1 MIVDNRYNLIS
12 EIGYTRTSH
21 VWLSQD
27 LKSGTSDNFVAVKIL
42 ESIDTKQD
50 GIKELFRRECESL
63 ARLHHENI
71 ITFID
76 SGVNIQND
84 SFYIVTEY
92 FKSQNLDVFKKG
104 KTFTEDEIFRI
115 TYNIL
120 LGLSHAHQ
128 NNVVHRDLKP
138 SNILVDEQFNV
149 KIIDFGISKIIGYSY
164 ISEDTVCDHM
174 TIAYASPEQLLRN
187 EVRPSSD
194 LFSLGAI
201 IFFLTTGEHP
211 PENKD
216 LILPKIDKLDCCN
229 ELKQLMRAL
238 MQINPSQRPDN
249 IHQVIRDAHSLIK
262 RKLGRATCHLLL
274 SNNIPKEL
282 YNLGL
287 ASYHSYDHAKS
298 SVEDDLKIS
307 KIYKRKNTYYVIG
320 KKGKYH
326 SHLSTEKNCLVIFR
340 VNNIDDY
347 TEWEKETRKAIDVD
361 ANLRVIKSNYQLTE
375 DAFLQEFLLRVEIE
389 EKKRQVNIIREEL
402 RNKLLTKWE
411 KVIDEEVISIE
422 KRKSLCPYSSYELS
436 DNQEQLIVNIEKGK
450 WQFEQGDYIQMSTIA
465 DKSMNVGTLSEIEED
480 KIIINLNWD
489 IDTQHIAKKGII
501 GIDVQQ
507 TQTNLKRLRRAVK
520 AIKLKSSVNPLL
532 SDIFSEP
539 QLIKMFKVSPISEY
553 MQELDPA
560 NKRAVQKALSTKDIC
575 LIQGPPGTGKTTVIT
590 EIVCQILKTNPKAKI
605 LLSSQSHVAVDHALK
620 NITKL
625 LPESNIIRIG
635 RADKI
640 SEDVISLM
648 MPNQIK
654 KWVQAVVGK
663 SRKEL
668 LNYIQSTFNMQEG
681 SILYIESLLND
692 IDSEIRQ
699 PLSVT
704 KDGNDTE
711 LSKLISI
718 TRQWYRRLGKS
729 EEFDAIFARKS
740 SIVASTC
747 LGIASRNALNS
758 MVFDWVIV
766 DEAGR
771 ATPPEL
777 LVPIIRGKRIILVGD
792 HKQLPPVVNSE
803 LSQEALEKMDIRLSD
818 LEKSL
823 FEDLIEKA
831 PDDAKVILTS
841 QFRMHPAIAKL
852 IAEVFYPNVNITT
865 NIKPEQRMHKL
876 SWWPRTITWFN
887 TQNLNNTLE
896 QEVGLSKRNHAEAE
910 VILKI
915 LEDINQQYRDS
926 SAKIRVGVI
935 SGYAA
940 QKALLINLVAP
951 NNTERWKNIKI
962 IIDNVDAFQGSET
975 DIAIYSVVRC
985 NKDNCIGFLH
995 DSRRLNVALSRAR
1008 NALIIVGN
1016 IHFIERVQS
1025 NTGNPFLNLL
1035 SYMKKNHAECLIE
1048 DAKAHYA
1055 IGGNS

>member
-1 MIVDNRYNLIS
+1 MIS

-21 VWLSQD
+21 VWLSLD
-27 LKSGTSDNFVAVKIL
+27 LKDGISDNFVAVKVL
-42 ESIDTKQD
+42 ESIDTTQD
-50 GIKELFRRECESL
+50 GMKELFRRECESL
-63 ARLHHENI
+63 ARLRHENI
-71 ITFID
+71 ITYID
-76 SGVNIQND
+76 AGVNAEND
-84 SFYIVTEY
+84 SFFIVTEY
-92 FKSQNLDVFKKG
+92 FKSQNLDDFRKSKNL
-104 KTFTEDEIFRI
+104 TEDNIFKI
-115 TYNIL
+115 LYNIL
-120 LGLSHAHQ
+120 QGLSHAHQ
-128 NNVVHRDLKP
+128 NNVIHRDLKP

-164 ISEDTVCDHM
+164 ISEDTVCEHM

-201 IFFLTTGEHP
+201 TYFLVKGEHP

-216 LILPKIDKLDCCN
+216 LVLPKINELDCCD

-238 MQINPSQRPDN
+238 LQMNPSQRPDN
-249 IHQVIRDAHSLIK
+249 IHQVIRDVNSLI
-262 RKLGRATCHLLL
+262 RKNTDRETYYLVLL
-274 SNNIPKEL
+274 NNIPKEL

-287 ASYHSYDHAKS
+287 ASYHSYDHARS
-298 SVEDDLKIS
+298 SVENDLKIS
-307 KIYKRKNTYYVIG
+307 KIYKRKNTYYLIG

-326 SHLSTEKNCLVIFR
+326 CRLSAEKACLVIFR

-347 TEWEKETRKAIDVD
+347 TEWEKETRKAIDIEAD
-361 ANLRVIKSNYQLTE
+361 LRVIKDNYQMPE
-375 DAFLQEFLLRVEIE
+375 DASLQEFLGKVEIE

-411 KVIDEEVISIE
+411 RVIDEEAISIE
-422 KRKSLCPYSSYELS
+422 KRKSLCPYTSYELS
-436 DNQEQLIVNIEKGK
+436 DSQEQLIVNIEKGK
-450 WQFEQGDYIQMSTIA
+450 WAFEQGDYIQMSTIA
-465 DKSMNVGTLSEIEED
+465 EKSMNIGTLAEIHEEQ
-480 KIIINLNWD
+480 ILINLNWD
-489 IDTQHIAKKGII
+489 IDTQHIAMKGII

-520 AIKLKSSVNPLL
+520 ALKLKSSVNPLL

-539 QLIKMFKVSPISEY
+539 QLIRMFKVSPISRY
-553 MQELDPA
+553 MQVLDPA
-560 NKRAVQKALSTKDIC
+560 NQRAVQKALSTKDIC

-590 EIVCQILKTNPKAKI
+590 EIICQILKTNPKAKI

-640 SEDVISLM
+640 SEDAVSLM

-654 KWVQAVVGK
+654 KWIEVVRK
-663 SRKEL
+663 ESRKEL
-668 LNYIQSTFNMQEG
+668 LDYLRSKFTMQDG
-681 SILYIESLLND
+681 SNIYIESLLND

-699 PLSVT
+699 PLSVS
-704 KDGNDTE
+704 KNGNDSEIT
-711 LSKLISI
+711 KLISI
-718 TRQWYRRLGKS
+718 TREWYRKLGKS
-729 EEFDAIFARKS
+729 EEFDAIFARES

-747 LGIASRNALNS
+747 LGIASRHALNS

-777 LVPIIRGKRIILVGD
+777 LVPIIRGKKIILVGD
-792 HKQLPPVVNSE
+792 HKQLPPVVKSGLNKE
-803 LSQEALEKMDIRLSD
+803 ELEKMDIRLSD

-823 FEDLIEKA
+823 FEDLIEKI

-865 NIKPEQRMHKL
+865 NIKAEERMHKL

-887 TQNLNNTLE
+887 TQNLNNSQE

-915 LEDINQQYRDS
+915 LKDINQHYRGS
-926 SAKIRVGVI
+926 STKIRVGVI
-935 SGYAA
+935 SGYDA
-940 QKALLINLVAP
+940 QKALLINLIAP
-951 NNTERWKNIKI
+951 SNSERWENIKI

-975 DIAIYSVVRC
+975 DIAIYSIVRC
-985 NKDNCIGFLH
+985 NKDNRIGFLH

-1025 NTGNPFLNLL
+1025 NTGNPFQNLL
-1035 SYMKKNHAECLIE
+1035 TYMKKNQE
-1048 DAKAHYA
+1048 DWSS
-1055 IGGNS
+1055 IILV